1 MPSASCSSWKCF
13 DIGKDFEIAS
23 MKFFLFFPFLRNQ
36 IPGILTLLALQISLI
51 HIRLCLSRAVTYLLT
66 PTSCSTELTRVPLP
80 VHLCLPRQPSTTGDC
95 ASASDRQP
103 WLN

>member
-23 MKFFLFFPFLRNQ
+23 IYSPLFSISSQ
-36 IPGILTLLALQISLI
+36 SKSGILTLLALQISLI
-51 HIRLCLSRAVTYLLT
+51 HIRLCLSMAVTYPLT
-66 PTSCSTELTRVPLP
+66 PTSYPTELTRVLLL
-80 VHLCLPRQPSTTGDC
+80 VHVYVPRQPSTTADC

>member
-36 IPGILTLLALQISLI
+36 ILGLLTLLALQISLI
-51 HIRLCLSRAVTYLLT
+51 HIRLCLSRAVTYPLT
-66 PTSCSTELTRVPLP
+66 PTSYPTEPTRVLLP
-80 VHLCLPRQPSTTGDC
+80 AHVYVPRQPSTTGDC